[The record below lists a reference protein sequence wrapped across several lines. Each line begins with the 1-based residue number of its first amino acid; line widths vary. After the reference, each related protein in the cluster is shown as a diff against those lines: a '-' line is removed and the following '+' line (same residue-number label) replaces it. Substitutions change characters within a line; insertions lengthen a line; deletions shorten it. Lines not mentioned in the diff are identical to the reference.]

1 MFSKEFLEMLT
12 EILKSWQVLAVT
24 GVLIIYMFIVSYM
37 ARSYHAP
44 RPKKVKVKKSKKA
57 DAPVIEAGP
66 EEAGSGAGD
75 SNDELGLEE
84 K

>member
-1 MFSKEFLEMLT
+1 MFSKEFLELLT

-24 GVLIIYMFIVSYM
+24 GVLVLYMFIVSYM

-44 RPKKVKVKKSKKA
+44 RAKKIKIKKAKKA
-57 DAPVIEAGP
+57 DAPAAEVVHEDANG
-66 EEAGSGAGD
+66 GGD